1 MAPAVRFTHIVN
13 PFTPKS
19 GSEHERAQR
28 ITLASMRDAIEEA
41 TSAGLTVEALGAA
54 FEIDAPA
61 VAEPLR
67 PTAPLERSAQDFPA
81 LAGVRPLPLL
91 AEILARGAEEGAGD
105 YLVFTNIDIGLQPH
119 FYVAVDAR
127 LRRDERAGRATRPL
141 VINRRTIADHYPG
154 PEELDAMRADR
165 GRRHPGFDC
174 FVFPRAWVARMQ
186 LGDALVGAPWL
197 GSLLVANLDA
207 LSGWRVT
214 IERFA
219 HLTFHLGDDKAWS
232 SDTDLARHNIETATA
247 CIERL
252 ADDHGP
258 APRGCEFD
266 RLRARAQGR
275 PIPARPLRAR
285 LRRSSEKWRRL
296 LVQA

>member
-1 MAPAVRFTHIVN
+1 MAPAVRLTHIVN
-13 PFTPKS
+13 PFTPNA

-28 ITLASMRDAIEEA
+28 ITLASMQDAIEEA
-41 TSAGLTVEALGAA
+41 TRAGLAVEALGAA

-61 VAEPLR
+61 VTAPLR

-91 AEILARGAEEGAGD
+91 AEILARGAAEGAGD
-105 YLVFTNIDIGLQPH
+105 YLVFTNIDIGLQRR
-119 FYVAVDAR
+119 FYIAVDAR
-127 LRRDERAGRATRPL
+127 LRRDERAGRPARPL
-141 VINRRTIADHYPG
+141 IINRRTIADHYPG
-154 PEELDAMRADR
+154 PEQLDAMRADP

-174 FVFPRAWVARMQ
+174 FVFPRAWVAQMH

-197 GSLLVANLDA
+197 GSLLAANLDA
-207 LSGWRVT
+207 LSGWRVA
-214 IERFA
+214 IERFTR
-219 HLTFHLGDDKAWS
+219 LTFHLGDDKAWS
-232 SDTDLARHNIETATA
+232 SDSDLARHNFEAASA

-252 ADDHGP
+252 AAEHGP
-258 APRGCEFD
+258 APRGSEFD
-266 RLRARAQGR
+266 RLRARSMGR

-296 LVQA
+296 LSQG